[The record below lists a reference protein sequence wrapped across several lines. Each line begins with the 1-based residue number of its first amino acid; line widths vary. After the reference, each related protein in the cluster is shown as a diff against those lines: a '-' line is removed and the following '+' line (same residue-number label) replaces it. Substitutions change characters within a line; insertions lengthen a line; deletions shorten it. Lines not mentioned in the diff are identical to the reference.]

1 MFVNSTLAS
10 MAGVALWL
18 GLVLT
23 TAVMVQRT
31 TTADPETIRK
41 IVHIGTGNVILL
53 AWWWRVPTWMG
64 VGAALAAAV
73 ITLLSYWVPLLPG
86 IDSVQ
91 RRSWGTFFYAVS
103 IGVLILWFW
112 PPGDYQYAVL
122 GILIMVWGD
131 GLAAVVGQRWGK
143 HPYALAGIAKTW
155 EGSLTMAGVAG
166 LVAGLLLGW
175 TPLVPVI
182 ALVAAVLE
190 IFSYYGLDNLTVPL
204 GTAAVAFGWQ
214 HLWPG

>member
-73 ITLLSYWVPLLPG
+73 MTLLSYWVPLLPG
-86 IDSVQ
+86 IDSVK
-91 RRSWGTFFYAVS
+91 RRSLGTFFYAVS

-112 PPGDYQYAVL
+112 P
-122 GILIMVWGD
+122 
-131 GLAAVVGQRWGK
+131 
-143 HPYALAGIAKTW
+143 
-155 EGSLTMAGVAG
+155 
-166 LVAGLLLGW
+166 
-175 TPLVPVI
+175 
-182 ALVAAVLE
+182 
-190 IFSYYGLDNLTVPL
+190 
-204 GTAAVAFGWQ
+204 
-214 HLWPG
+214 